1 MWARLGSSVSTLPRP
16 SFTRGEETAERWGEL
31 EFCLSPV
38 VTGDGLEGVRTAFHR
53 ETRVLA
59 GFVVGGNFSS
69 LLLRASGV
77 TEWNQ
82 ESGTR
87 PSTGFVFPRLNLG
100 ILILFR
106 FLQHLN
112 IWPE

>member
-1 MWARLGSSVSTLPRP
+1 MGEAGLICNTLPRP
-16 SFTRGEETAERWGEL
+16 PFARGEETAEPWGEL
-31 EFCLSPV
+31 EFRLSAV
-38 VTGDGLEGVRTAFHR
+38 VTGDGLEGVRTAFHG

-59 GFVVGGNFSS
+59 GFVVVGGNISS

-87 PSTGFVFPRLNLG
+87 PSTVSCSPPQSRHLD
-100 ILILFR
+100 LIPFSPT
-106 FLQHLN
+106 
-112 IWPE
+112 PEYLA